1 MQCVC
6 GSTTHLQITHTDCR
20 FNPKNT
26 LNYGFTSSPTTSIL
40 SEVSNLSVNSPN
52 KRKKIGL
59 TNKISKKLFI
69 PYSRVILT

>member
-6 GSTTHLQITHTDCR
+6 GSTTHLRITHTDCR

-69 PYSRVILT
+69 PDSRVILT

>member
-6 GSTTHLQITHTDCR
+6 GSTTHLRITHTDCR

-26 LNYGFTSSPTTSIL
+26 LKYEFTSSPTTSIL

-69 PYSRVILT
+69 PDSRVILT

>member
-6 GSTTHLQITHTDCR
+6 GSTTHFRITHTDCR

-69 PYSRVILT
+69 PDSRVILT